1 MESGIERIGVANLG
15 GATTKATHD
24 RFRGVIVEC
33 DPANHDVLRR
43 DCRRN
48 SRVTILTHGT
58 EWKKVRRRF
67 SSGREKGIHT
77 KDTKVKEGFSGGSR
91 FEADGRDARR
101 SIGRELE
108 GTGGR

>member
-58 EWKKVRRRF
+58 EWEKVRQRF

-77 KDTKVKEGFSGGSR
+77 KKVEEGLSDGSR

-101 SIGRELE
+101 SIVRRLE